1 MKVPVFSIAFLAVF
15 TILNTPSF
23 AQEPVAELKHRPF
36 NESFQDEAPVSGRVV
51 AGVLVTDATAANALN
66 LAPPSFAAGKSICVQ
81 VMSRDGRYWAENTF
95 QLPENID
102 AMPVRLEYPSRHRDF
117 LQQLDFGE
125 LAILS
130 SAGECGEVDDEVLYL
145 AGPGT
150 TRGKAGVSVFVNS
163 GRADT
168 YIAVGNVPELRRPA
182 RCRQI
187 EQGRRT
193 GFDTVCQIDLHGV
206 ELAPQRVDVRIL
218 RRRYERMLP
227 PTEFT
232 LLLPDWN

>member
-51 AGVLVTDATAANALN
+51 AGVLVTDAAADSALN

-81 VMSRDGRYWAENTF
+81 VMSRDGRYWSENSF
-95 QLPENID
+95 QLPKGIG
-102 AMPVRLEYPSRHRDF
+102 ATPVRLEYPSRHRDF
-117 LQQLDFGE
+117 LQQLGFGD

-145 AGPGT
+145 AGHKT
-150 TRGKAGVSVFVNS
+150 ARGRTGISVFVNA

-187 EQGRRT
+187 EEGRRT
-193 GFDTVCQIDLHGV
+193 GFDTVCQIDLDRVDHV
-206 ELAPQRVDVRIL
+206 PESVDVRIL